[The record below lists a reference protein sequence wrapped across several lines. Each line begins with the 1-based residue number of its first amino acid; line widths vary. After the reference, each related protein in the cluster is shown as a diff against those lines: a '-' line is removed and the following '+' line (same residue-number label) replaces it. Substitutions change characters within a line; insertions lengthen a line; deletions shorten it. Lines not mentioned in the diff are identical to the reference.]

1 MAVLVEYL
9 LPLCKVGGR
18 VLAQKGE
25 SAAEEVEQAA
35 EAIGLLGGGEAAVTE
50 TNLPEVENKHYL
62 VVVEK
67 IRPTPEKY
75 PRRVGVP
82 GKRPIE

>member
-1 MAVLVEYL
+1 
-9 LPLCKVGGR
+9 
-18 VLAQKGE
+18 AQKGE
-25 SAAEEVEQAA
+25 SAAEEVEQADK
-35 EAIGLLGGGEAAVTE
+35 AIALLGGGNVMLTE
-50 TNLPEVENKHYL
+50 IDLPEVESKHYL